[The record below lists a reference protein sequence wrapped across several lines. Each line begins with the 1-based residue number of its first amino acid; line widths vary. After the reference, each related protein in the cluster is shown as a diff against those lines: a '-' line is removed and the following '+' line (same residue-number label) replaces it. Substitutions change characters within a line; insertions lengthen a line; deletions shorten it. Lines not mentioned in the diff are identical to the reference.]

1 MSKPT
6 VTTIDAILPQ
16 TQCGLCTY
24 GACQPYAEALV
35 ENSAPINLCPP
46 GGVETLLLLGEL
58 LHQDP
63 SPFLDEMREKTKSPT
78 RAVIR
83 EDECIGCTKCI
94 QVCPVDAIIGAAKQ
108 MHTVISD
115 ECTGCDLCLEPCPMD
130 CIDMIPAT
138 NSDSV
143 TIKAQ
148 ANRARERYHSRQKR
162 LAEQEK
168 LTVAS
173 VDTRL
178 THAQDRHLRFDP
190 SDFQLTTQSAHLKLD
205 PEARKTA
212 ILESVARAA
221 TKRLKQNQT
230 DPSS

>member
-24 GACQPYAEALV
+24 GACLPYAEALV
-35 ENSAPINLCPP
+35 ENGAPINLCPP
-46 GGVETLLLLGEL
+46 GGVETLHKLGEL

-63 SPFLDEMREKTKSPT
+63 TPFLEEMRAKTKPPT

-108 MHTVISD
+108 MHTVLAD

-130 CIDMIPAT
+130 CIDMIPVTPADAT
-138 NSDSV
+138 
-143 TIKAQ
+143 TIKLQ
-148 ANRARERYHSRQKR
+148 ANRARQRYQSRQNR
-162 LAEQEK
+162 LAEKE
-168 LTVAS
+168 LTIAS
-173 VDTRL
+173 ADKGL
-178 THAQDRHLRFDP
+178 THSQDSHLRFDP
-190 SDFQLTTQSAHLKLD
+190 SDFQTTTQSAHLKLD
-205 PEARKTA
+205 PDTRKTA
-212 ILESVARAA
+212 ILEAVARAA
-221 TKRLKQNQT
+221 AKRLQQKPT
-230 DPSS
+230 DTSS